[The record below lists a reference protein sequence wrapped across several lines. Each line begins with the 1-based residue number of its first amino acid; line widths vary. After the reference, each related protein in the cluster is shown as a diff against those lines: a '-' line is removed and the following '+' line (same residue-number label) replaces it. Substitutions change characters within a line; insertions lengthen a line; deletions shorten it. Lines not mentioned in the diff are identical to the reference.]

1 MKKITFIDEARI
13 KIKAGRGG
21 DGGMFF
27 HREKYVNEGG
37 PSGGNG
43 GDGGSIFFVA
53 DKNENTLLNFKG
65 KTLYK
70 AENGVNG
77 FKQNMTGARGKDLL
91 IKVPVGTEILI
102 DGEPIFDLSF
112 DGQMWLAAE
121 GGKGGRGNAS
131 FKSSKNTA
139 PTLFERGVDPDTIEL
154 ILNLKVLADVGL
166 LGYPNVGKSTFVSV
180 ISNSKPKIAN
190 YEFTTLTPNLG
201 LVKHHD
207 SKFVVTDLPGL
218 IDGASQD
225 KGMGIQF
232 LKHLSRTKMIL
243 HFIDSSNLDWKER
256 YQNLRKELEQY
267 SKNLFELKEVIVL
280 TKSDLIDLEIK
291 KMISSEF
298 KNKEIFFISSIT
310 KSGLEE
316 LLNKIVD
323 MLEEI
328 RKEQEKEEKKSED
341 EYIRITLEED
351 NKEEF
356 NIKKEGNE
364 WIIDGVYPRYWAK
377 RIPLTS
383 SENFYRLWNK
393 LKSKKIIQEL
403 KNMGVKDGDVV
414 IIPDTEFMIEYEE

>member
-1 MKKITFIDEARI
+1 MKKITFIDEAKI

-27 HREKYVNEGG
+27 HREKFVNEGG

-43 GDGGSIFFVA
+43 GDGGSIYFVA

-65 KTLYK
+65 KTLYR

-77 FKQNMTGARGKDLL
+77 FKQNMTGARGKDLF
-91 IKVPVGTEILI
+91 IKVPVGTEII
-102 DGEPIFDLSF
+102 VDGNPVFDLSF
-112 DGQMWLAAE
+112 DGQVWLASE

-131 FKSSKNTA
+131 FKSAKNTT
-139 PTLFERGVDPDTIEL
+139 PTLFEKGVEPEEIEL
-154 ILNLKVLADVGL
+154 VLNLKVLADVGL

-201 LVKHHD
+201 LVKHHNT
-207 SKFVVTDLPGL
+207 KFVVTDLPGL
-218 IDGASQD
+218 IDGASQN

-267 SKNLFELKEVIVL
+267 SKKLFNLNEIIVL
-280 TKSDLIDLEIK
+280 SKVDLIDEEIK
-291 KMISSEF
+291 KMILKEF
-298 KNKEIFFISSIT
+298 ENKEVFFISSIT
-310 KSGLEE
+310 KKGVEE

-323 MLEEI
+323 TLEVI
-328 RKEQEKEEKKSED
+328 KIEQDKEEKQSEE
-341 EYIRITLEED
+341 EYTKITLEND

-356 NIKKEGNE
+356 SIRKEQNE
-364 WIIDGVYPRYWAK
+364 WIIDGVYPKYWAR
-377 RIPLTS
+377 RIPLSS
-383 SENFYRLWNK
+383 SENFHRFWNK

-403 KNMGVKDGDVV
+403 KNQGIKNGDMI
-414 IIPDTEFMIEYEE
+414 IIPDTEFMIEYED